1 MFSFIDENGFKVDLS
16 FGKGPFPVEP
26 RHVLVLVQHE
36 GKWLCAIHHTR
47 GFEFPGGKMEE
58 GETLEEAAIRE
69 VYEET
74 AVQVTDVQW
83 LAYYVVHEKIPF
95 CKAVFTA
102 KVKQIDEF
110 LGEHETLGVVWL
122 TPDEFENHPNL
133 SFHMN
138 DAGMK
143 KILQEVKKLENRW

>member
-1 MFSFIDENGFKVDLS
+1 MFSFIDENGLKVDLS

-26 RHVLVLVQHE
+26 KHVLVLVMHE

-47 GFEFPGGKMEE
+47 GIEFPGGKQEE
-58 GETLEEAAIRE
+58 GETLEQAAIRE

-74 AVQVTDVQW
+74 AVQITDLQW
-83 LAYYVVHEKIPF
+83 LGYYVVYDKVPF
-95 CKAVFTA
+95 CKAVYTA

-110 LGEHETLGVVWL
+110 VGEHETLGIVWL
-122 TPDEFENHPNL
+122 TPEEFENHPNL
-133 SFHMN
+133 SFHMR